1 MKVLRI
7 AGALLVVFLICPAF
21 FAMAQDGK
29 PAQAALV
36 LSGETDPPLQFTL
49 DEIAA
54 MPMTTLHIVDK
65 GEESIYSGTLL
76 IELLKQAGVVTW
88 DRERRSHLA
97 KYVLVEAA
105 DGYRAIFALAELDS
119 GLTTG
124 EVLLADS
131 LDGQPLP
138 PGQGP
143 LRIVAPA
150 DKRHARWIRQV
161 RTIKVEMAD

>member
-1 MKVLRI
+1 MKELRI
-7 AGALLVVFLICPAF
+7 AGALLVVFLICPVSSVI
-21 FAMAQDGK
+21 AQDGK

-36 LSGETDPPLQFTL
+36 LSGEVDPPLQFTL
-49 DEIAA
+49 DDIAA
-54 MPMTTLHIVDK
+54 MPRTTLHIVDK
-65 GEESIYSGTLL
+65 GEENIYSGTLL
-76 IELLKQAGVVTW
+76 IELLKQAGVETW
-88 DRERRSHLA
+88 ERERRTHLA

-119 GLTTG
+119 GLTHG

-131 LDGQPLP
+131 IDGQPFP

-161 RTIKVEMAD
+161 RTLKVETAR

>member
-1 MKVLRI
+1 MKQWRI
-7 AGALLVVFLICPAF
+7 SGGLLVVCLICPVLS
-21 FAMAQDGK
+21 AMAQDGK

-36 LSGETDPPLQFTL
+36 LSGDVDPALQFTL
-49 DEIAA
+49 DDIAA
-54 MPMTTLHIVDK
+54 MPRTTLHIVEK
-65 GEESIYSGTLL
+65 GEENIYSGTLL

-88 DRERRSHLA
+88 DRERRTHLA

-105 DGYRAIFALAELDS
+105 DGYRALFALAELDS
-119 GLTTG
+119 GLTHG

-161 RTIKVEMAD
+161 RTIKIETAD